1 MKSFW
6 LLHQCFDFL
15 KLLKT
20 IFWRKKR
27 KGRIRKLIRIRNT
40 VIDSCSLNESW
51 ELPEINRPLEEED
64 PAQVECPQDV
74 VERTVVQEGDGHQQ
88 LDCSTDEQLQLGERN
103 YFILTS
109 DKSEILN

>member
-6 LLHQCFDFL
+6 LLHQCFDFI
-15 KLLKT
+15 KLLMT

-27 KGRIRKLIRIRNT
+27 KGRIRKLIWIRNT
-40 VIDSCSLNESW
+40 VMDSCSLN